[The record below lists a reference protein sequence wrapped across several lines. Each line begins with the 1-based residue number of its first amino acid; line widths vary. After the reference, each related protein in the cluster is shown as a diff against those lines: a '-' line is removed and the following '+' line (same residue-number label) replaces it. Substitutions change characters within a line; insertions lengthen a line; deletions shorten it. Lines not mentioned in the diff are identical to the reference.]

1 MKTIVIKS
9 TAITTFLLFLAFMAN
24 AQVAEQ
30 NRDVGE
36 FTGIHQTT
44 SADVYITRGD
54 AYSVRVR
61 ADEEVIDKLSTEVR
75 SGVLHIGSEKGGW
88 RYVRVMEVYITMPRL
103 DMLKNS
109 GSGDISVKGNMPG
122 NNVEIDINGSGD
134 LEAALDAKNIE
145 INISGSGDVDFS
157 GVRGNMNVK
166 ISGSGDVD
174 GDELVLDECTVTGYG
189 SGDLELSGKAATFVA
204 NISGSGDVNA
214 YRLTAADVTVKCNG
228 SGDVVVHAAEKVKAM
243 LNGSGDL
250 TYYGSPEYVDVE
262 ANGSGEVYRK

>member
-1 MKTIVIKS
+1 MKTLVIKS
-9 TAITTFLLFLAFMAN
+9 TAITSFLLFLAFMVN

-30 NRDVGE
+30 NREIGE

-44 SADVYITRGD
+44 SADVYISRGD
-54 AYSVRVR
+54 TYTVRVK
-61 ADEEVIDKLSTEVR
+61 ADEDIIDKLTTEVR
-75 SGVLHIGSEKGGW
+75 DGVLHIGTEKGGW
-88 RYVRVMEVYITMPRL
+88 RNVRVMEVYITMPRL
-103 DMLKNS
+103 DVLKNS
-109 GSGDISVKGNMPG
+109 GSGDISVKGDMPG
-122 NNVEIDINGSGD
+122 NNLEIGINGSGD
-134 LEAALDAKNIE
+134 LDAAFDVKNIE
-145 INISGSGDVDFS
+145 INISGSGDVSFS

-166 ISGSGDVD
+166 ISGSGDID
-174 GDELVLDECTVTGYG
+174 GKELVLDECTITGYG
-189 SGDLELSGKAATFVA
+189 SGDLEISGKAAVFIA

-262 ANGSGEVYRK
+262 ANGSGEVYRR